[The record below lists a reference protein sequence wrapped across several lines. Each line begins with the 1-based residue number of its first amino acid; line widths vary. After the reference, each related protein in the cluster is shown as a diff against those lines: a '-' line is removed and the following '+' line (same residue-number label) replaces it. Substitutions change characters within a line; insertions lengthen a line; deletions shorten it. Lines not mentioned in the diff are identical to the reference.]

1 MKEYP
6 LHRDDKEFV
15 RNERITLMALSI
27 FSVLTK
33 VEVSKRKEL
42 IKKYNLLVGKL
53 KRKEH

>member
-33 VEVSKRKEL
+33 LDQKERKRL
-42 IKKYNLLVGKL
+42 IEKYNNLVKKL
-53 KRKEH
+53 KARG